1 MDDASPEGIA
11 TQYEQTAAEL
21 DQAAQHLR
29 TSAQHVRDRAGVG
42 IGAHAFAA
50 CGHLRRADRTPRVA
64 CHYARFAVSTWL
76 GVRHASVADHAPES
90 GGPSSSRRSGGQL
103 LPQPAGA
110 VQVGEHHQHY
120 HRPRHPRHVDSHLRA
135 SNQLRRLLGKI

>member
-42 IGAHAFAA
+42 IGAHAFGALA
-50 CGHLRRADRTPRVA
+50 ICDAPTELLEQLAIT
-64 CHYARFAVSTWL
+64 
-76 GVRHASVADHAPES
+76 HASR
-90 GGPSSSRRSGGQL
+90 SRPG
-103 LPQPAGA
+103 
-110 VQVGEHHQHY
+110 
-120 HRPRHPRHVDSHLRA
+120 
-135 SNQLRRLLGKI
+135 